1 MTARRPR
8 PFDRCLYF
16 VFDFIAQRSNDPSDV
31 LLSAYE
37 ATNYVPRALGVVFL
51 EDRIWDEWF
60 SFFKKLWNE
69 WNLCLASLSLASM
82 GPRRAGFAVLAI
94 SSVVSNHGTIAHPKY
109 NLLAGHIVSRE
120 HLTPGL
126 GAVLINL

>member
-1 MTARRPR
+1 MTARRPG
-8 PFDRCLYF
+8 PFDRCLYY

-31 LLSAYE
+31 LLSAHE

-69 WNLCLASLSLASM
+69 WNLCLACLFLASV
-82 GPRRAGFAVLAI
+82 GPRRAGFAVLARQC
-94 SSVVSNHGTIAHPKY
+94 SLSNHGIIAHRNS
-109 NLLAGHIVSRE
+109 NLLAGHPVSRE
-120 HLTPGL
+120 HLTRGL
-126 GAVLINL
+126 GAILINF